1 MFYVRYL
8 GSELL
13 RRRGRT
19 ILTVLGL
26 AVGVGLVIVISA
38 LTRGLDHA
46 QATALNPLTSIGTD
60 LTVTSQANEDASAGF
75 GGPGGGGPGGGEV
88 IDANRSVI
96 TDLSKL
102 GKPGTHFVHDFFL
115 PGTQLTFPQS
125 QTKQIAQIDGVG
137 AVSSGLTLLAT
148 HQEGVVPKIVAKVQ
162 TGGQTFNIRRD
173 FKPPSTAELAKIQA
187 CIEKAG
193 GTTQGQGNG
202 QGGLGQT
209 PPGGGGGGFGGGGF
223 GIGGGAFQKCLPER
237 FQRLRASF
245 TTPRET
251 LRQVVAPPQ
260 TNITTKPYT
269 IGGVDQRHPSLALV
283 TPRQVR
289 QGRYLR
295 PAGGREALVATAYAA
310 NNHLH
315 VGSTLDLNGTSY
327 RIVGLIEPPLGGQSA
342 DVYLP
347 LAELQRL
354 AGLVG
359 RVNVALVRAT
369 DSASVADVQKQIES
383 TFPSATVESS
393 KQVADTING
402 SLVDAADLSKTLGL
416 ALSIVAAC
424 AAFLLAAL
432 LTLSSVGKRVRELG
446 TLKAIGWRQRLVVRQ
461 IVGESLTQGAAGG
474 LLGIVI
480 GVAAAAA
487 LGAFGPTLTATSAS
501 GGSLLGVDLAHSVSR
516 QVSLSAPLSPSILA
530 LGLGIALLGGALA
543 GAAGAFRAARLRPAD
558 AMRQVE

>member
-1 MFYVRYL
+1 VFYLRYL

-38 LTRGLDHA
+38 LTRGLEHA

-60 LTVTSQANEDASAGF
+60 LTVTSQASQDAADS

-88 IDANRSVI
+88 VDANRSVI

-115 PGTQLTFPQS
+115 PGTQLAFPQS

-137 AVSSGLTLLAT
+137 AASSGLTLLAT

-162 TGGQTFNIRRD
+162 TGGQTFDIRRD
-173 FKPPSTAELAKIQA
+173 FKPPTATELAKIQA

-209 PPGGGGGGFGGGGF
+209 PPGGGGGGLGGGF
-223 GIGGGAFQKCLPER
+223 GIGGGAFQKCLPGR
-237 FQRLRASF
+237 FQRLRARF

-269 IGGVDQRHPSLALV
+269 IGGVDQRHPALALV

-289 QGRYLR
+289 QGRYLH

-310 NNHLH
+310 NNDLH

-347 LAELQRL
+347 LAELQKL

-369 DSASVADVQKQIES
+369 DSASVDDVQKQIES

-393 KQVADTING
+393 KQVTDTING

-416 ALSIVAAC
+416 ALSIIAAC

-461 IVGESLTQGAAGG
+461 IVAESLTQGAAGG

-487 LGAFGPTLTATSAS
+487 LGAFGPTLTATSAT
-501 GGSLLGVDLAHSVSR
+501 GGSLFGVDLAHSVSR